1 MCAAHAGDLEGTA
14 DGEGMASEE
23 GEKIEEGEGEE
34 VGEVMKD
41 DYKSLDD
48 VRASAVVSDGSSGH
62 DGVVVVAE
70 VVVAMMCCMAVAV
83 DVAVQVVGQGE
94 GHTAVGEEEH
104 QALNLVEGNRAPGV
118 EWAVEV
124 VAVAGYL
131 GSDLNAR
138 KIRDGSCLLCS
149 VQNTVCKS
157 SRDEEYETW
166 SDLVCA
172 DIPHSHE

>member
-1 MCAAHAGDLEGTA
+1 MQDEMCAAHAGDLEGTA

-48 VRASAVVSDGSSGH
+48 VRASAVVSDGSSGQ
-62 DGVVVVAE
+62 DEVVVVAE
-70 VVVAMMCCMAVAV
+70 VVVVMMCCKAVAV

-94 GHTAVGEEEH
+94 AHTAVGEEEH
-104 QALNLVEGNRAPGV
+104 QALNLVEENRTPGV

-157 SRDEEYETW
+157 SRD
-166 SDLVCA
+166 
-172 DIPHSHE
+172 